1 MIKRIIFVVVLLFV
15 FGISTYALD
24 TSASS
29 AVVMVAQTGEI
40 VYSKNAHTR
49 RSMASTTKIMTS
61 LLAVEN
67 ADLKKQIKV
76 KEDMIKVEGTSMGL
90 LDGDTVSM
98 ENLVYGMLL
107 QSGNDAANVAAIML
121 GGSIEKFSEL
131 MNQRAREI
139 GMNNTNFVTPSGL
152 DDENHYSTAYDM
164 ALLGCE
170 AIKNVEFRKI
180 CSKTTAR
187 ISYGNPPYMRTL
199 SNHNRLLKSYEGCFG
214 IKTGFTKKSG
224 RCLVTACQRDGIT
237 LVCVTLN
244 DPDDWY
250 DHKKMFDYGFENV
263 KNNQLDSLSF
273 TVDVAGGQKNKVN
286 CNLLYTPSI
295 QCVNNIEYS
304 SRVLLDKTQFAPIK
318 KGDILGEVLYF
329 NNGKEMFSVP
339 ITATEDVKT
348 AVIEE
353 KPKSFFEKVKEKIK
367 NIFKGDR

>member
-1 MIKRIIFVVVLLFV
+1 MIKKIIFVVVFLFS
-15 FGISTYALD
+15 FTISTYAID

-29 AVVMVAQTGEI
+29 AVVMVAQTGEV
-40 VYSKNAHTR
+40 VYSKNAHKK

-61 LLAVEN
+61 LIAVEK

-76 KEDMIKVEGTSMGL
+76 KEDMVKVEGTSMGL
-90 LDGDTVSM
+90 LAGDTVSM

-107 QSGNDAANVAAIML
+107 QSGNDAANVTAMML
-121 GGSIEKFSEL
+121 GGTIEKFSEL

-170 AIKNVEFRKI
+170 AIKNAEFRKI

-199 SNHNRLLKSYEGCFG
+199 SNHNRLLKAYEGCFG

-224 RCLVTACQRDGIT
+224 RCLVTACQRDDVT

-244 DPDDWY
+244 DPNDWY
-250 DHKKMFDYGFENV
+250 DHKRMFDYGFENV
-263 KNNQLDSLSF
+263 KNKQLENLSF
-273 TVDVAGGQKNKVN
+273 KINVLGGQKNTVN

-295 QCVNNIEYS
+295 SCMKDVEYTTKI
-304 SRVLLDKTQFAPIK
+304 LLNKNEFAPIK
-318 KGDILGEVLYF
+318 KGDILGEVRYF
-329 NNGKEMFSVP
+329 NGEKEMFSVP
-339 ITATEDVKT
+339 VTALEDIESVKT
-348 AVIEE
+348 EQ
-353 KPKSFFEKVKEKIK
+353 KPQSFFEKVKEKIK
-367 NIFKGDR
+367 GIFKGDK